1 MTNVVFV
8 APYFAETTLRSE
20 NVISAA
26 ASLQNVRLGLISQDP
41 EDKLPESLRRK
52 LAGHYR
58 VEAGLSRSAIEKAT
72 RAMKRSFGS
81 VDRLLGTL
89 EQLQVPPVKFATSSV
104 SPAWAPKPRGIFA
117 TKHS

>member
-8 APYFAETTLRSE
+8 APYFAETTLRF
-20 NVISAA
+20 VSAA
-26 ASLQNVRLGLISQDP
+26 ASLPNVRLGLISQDP
-41 EDKLPESLRRK
+41 AEKLPEDLRRK

-58 VEAGLSRSAIEKAT
+58 VEAGLSRGAIEKAT

-89 EQLQVPPVKFATSSV
+89 EQLQVPLGQI
-104 SPAWAPKPRGIFA
+104 RDELGIRHGRRSRAEF
-117 TKHS
+117 S